1 MLGKREEWGYSRR
14 GRPGPER
21 GYLVRRRAGFPKVAF
36 ATALLICGLAGTAGR
51 AAAQGIAF
59 QAPTIVDP
67 IHTFGEPTIGIDP
80 QGRFFASGPT
90 GTGTQRS
97 VWYGSAD
104 GGQTFRGI
112 S

>member
-1 MLGKREEWGYSRR
+1 MNEFLGGEKFAARPLAVVSPCKALTMLGKREEWGYSRR

-80 QGRFFASGPT
+80 QGRFFA
-90 GTGTQRS
+90 
-97 VWYGSAD
+97 
-104 GGQTFRGI
+104 
-112 S
+112 